1 MLSLTNELSNDFDT
15 VKTASHMLKLDTE
28 TSVEVL
34 HAIINDMDLQTNLTS
49 KITTYKR
56 KNKAEIFSE
65 KVVVGS
71 QKTKISIYV
80 EKIKNTK
87 NTYQISYDI
96 DLPSRPFVTIFVLLM
111 FLAFIV
117 IGQLVGLGIA
127 AVLYWMFSMSD
138 KTKIQK
144 VFPIKS
150 IIHDAIMKLEKETVE
165 QTTK

>member
-1 MLSLTNELSNDFDT
+1 MMPLKLNEISDDFDT
-15 VKTASHMLKLDTE
+15 VKTSSHMLKLDTE
-28 TSVEVL
+28 TSTEVL
-34 HAIINDMDLQTNLTS
+34 HAIIDNMELQTNLTS
-49 KITTYKR
+49 KIVSYKR

-65 KVVVGS
+65 KVIVGS
-71 QKTKISIYV
+71 QKSKISIYV

-111 FLAFIV
+111 FLTFIV

-127 AVLYWMFSMSD
+127 AILYMAFSMSD

-150 IIHDAIMKLEKETVE
+150 IIHDAILKLEKEAVE
-165 QTTK
+165 

>member
-1 MLSLTNELSNDFDT
+1 
-15 VKTASHMLKLDTE
+15 MLKLDTE

-138 KTKIQK
+138 KKKIQK
-144 VFPIKS
+144 VLPIKS

-165 QTTK
+165 